1 MSKINH
7 TNLYRYLCIVTDHG
21 IDLHTFIYIII
32 LVCIV
37 ALQFTYKTV
46 NAYIVI

>member
-7 TNLYRYLCIVTDHG
+7 TNLYRYLWILTDHG

-32 LVCIV
+32 LVCMV
-37 ALQFTYKTV
+37 ALQSTYKIENT
-46 NAYIVI
+46 YIVI